1 MMIAKVLLEFLNL
14 IHKNEELIRTIK
26 HILQVFPEAVLIQ
39 TYDEKTKKIVIKFA
53 NDAAKRDILNYD
65 SALRNSAFSDENSHH
80 SFDLLDQPVVD
91 ENLNY
96 TFSEV
101 ENWDKSNSN
110 LQLPSPAEN
119 MHLSELLETH
129 VDAIMSGENEV
140 VTSVQMTH
148 LNPSVE
154 PKHFNAKTVKVKWE
168 SCQQSFIHVFVST
181 TYVKNY
187 EKEKATNKALH
198 LMFSSVSHEFRTP
211 LNAFMNSLALIEG
224 NYRQI
229 LNKLKFVLSKEI
241 MLDVLPIQ
249 TIESNDKFLKI
260 WKISSAHL
268 LSLVEDILDLAK
280 IEAELC
286 NIDFPVEL
294 YLYD

>member
-14 IHKNEELIRTIK
+14 IHKNEELVRTIK

-39 TYDEKTKKIVIKFA
+39 TYDDKTKKFVIKFA
-53 NDAAKRDILNYD
+53 NDAAKRDILNYN
-65 SALRNSAFSDENSHH
+65 SALRNSHH
-80 SFDLLDQPVVD
+80 SFDFLDQPVAD
-91 ENLNY
+91 QNLNY
-96 TFSEV
+96 IFTEV

-110 LQLPSPAEN
+110 LQLPSPTESI
-119 MHLSELLETH
+119 HLSELLETH
-129 VDAIMSGENEV
+129 VDAIMNGEDEV

-280 IEAELC
+280 IEAEFC
-286 NIDFPVEL
+286 NSASNV
-294 YLYD
+294 YLNIFD